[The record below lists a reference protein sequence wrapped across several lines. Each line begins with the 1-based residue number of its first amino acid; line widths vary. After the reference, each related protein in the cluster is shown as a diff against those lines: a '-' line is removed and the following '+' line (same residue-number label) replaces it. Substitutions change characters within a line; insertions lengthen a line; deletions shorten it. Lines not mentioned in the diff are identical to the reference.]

1 MAIDIAELER
11 AIEEQHKKSPFS
23 GVVWVKERSK
33 IVFSKSYGFANRS
46 EAIPNTLNT
55 RFATA
60 SGTKIFTSAAIC
72 QLVEKNLLTFDTPLK
87 DCLNIPFPTFDPA
100 ISVHHLLTHSS
111 GIPDYFDEAV
121 MDDYEDLW
129 KERPMYSICTL
140 KDFLPMFQDRAMEFA
155 PGERF
160 SYNNAG
166 YILLGLIVEQVS
178 KLSFQEYVET
188 NIFATCDMT
197 DSGFFSMDC
206 LPPRTAYGYI
216 QKSDSHSERL
226 RQREWRTN
234 IYALPV
240 IGGSDGGA
248 FTTVGDM
255 KKFWQVLMT
264 HQLLSEASLK
274 QMLTPH
280 ILTGAQSSSK
290 ANFYY
295 GYGIWI
301 AKQEDVLSYHMFGGD
316 PGVSF
321 YSGMYADRDI
331 QITLMGNIVNSFAD
345 MRNCVMAF
353 LD

>member
-1 MAIDIAELER
+1 MVIHIVELER
-11 AIEEQHKKSPFS
+11 TIAKQHEKSPFS
-23 GVVWVKERSK
+23 GVIWVKEKSE
-33 IVFSKSYGFANRS
+33 IVYAKSYGLANRS

-60 SGTKIFTSAAIC
+60 SGTKTFTSAAIC
-72 QLVEKNLLTFDTPLK
+72 QLVEKNLLTFDTLLK
-87 DCLNIPFPTFDPA
+87 DCLNIPFPNFDPA
-100 ISVHHLLTHSS
+100 ITVHHLLTHSS
-111 GIPDYFDEAV
+111 GIPDYFDETV
-121 MDDYEDLW
+121 MDSNYEDVW
-129 KERPMYSICTL
+129 KDRPMYSVCTL
-140 KDFLPMFQDRAMEFA
+140 EDFLPMFQHRAMEFA

-178 KLSFQEYVET
+178 KLSFQEYVEA
-188 NIFATCDMT
+188 NIFAICNMT
-197 DSGFFSMDC
+197 DSGFFAMDC

-216 QKSDSHSERL
+216 QKSD
-226 RQREWRTN
+226 REWRTN
-234 IYALPV
+234 FYALPI

-255 KKFWQVLMT
+255 EKFWQALMT
-264 HQLLSEASLK
+264 HQFSSEVILK

-280 ILTGAQSSSK
+280 ISTGMQGSNG

-295 GYGIWI
+295 AYGIWI
-301 AKQEDVLSYHMFGGD
+301 AKQGEALSYHMFGED

-321 YSGMYADRDI
+321 YSGMNADRDI
-331 QITLMGNIVNSFAD
+331 QITLMGNIVSPFDD

-353 LD
+353 IA

>member
-1 MAIDIAELER
+1 MVIHIPELER
-11 AIEEQHKKSPFS
+11 TIEEQHEKSTFS
-23 GVVWVKERSK
+23 GVVWVKERSE
-33 IVFSKSYGFANRS
+33 IVFSKSYGLANRS

-60 SGTKIFTSAAIC
+60 SGTKTFTSVAIC
-72 QLVEKNLLTFDTPLK
+72 QLVEKNLFTFDTLLK
-87 DCLNIPFPTFDPA
+87 DCLDIPFPTFDPA

-121 MDDYEDLW
+121 MEDYEALW
-129 KERPMYSICTL
+129 KERPMYSVCTL
-140 KDFLPMFQDRAMEFA
+140 RDFLPMFQDRAMEFA

-188 NIFATCDMT
+188 NIFAICDMT
-197 DSGFFSMDC
+197 DSGFFLMDC

-216 QKSDSHSERL
+216 QKSD
-226 RQREWRTN
+226 REWRTN
-234 IYALPV
+234 FYAVPV

-255 KKFWQVLMT
+255 EKFWQALMT
-264 HQLLSEASLK
+264 HQLLSEAILK
-274 QMLTPH
+274 QMLTLH
-280 ILTGAQSSSK
+280 IPTGQQLGNG
-290 ANFYY
+290 ANIYY
-295 GYGIWI
+295 GHGIWI
-301 AKQEDVLSYHMFGGD
+301 AKQGEVLSYHMFGGD

-321 YSGMYADRDI
+321 YSGMYVDRDI

>member
-1 MAIDIAELER
+1 MVIHIVELER
-11 AIEEQHKKSPFS
+11 AIAKQHEKSPFS
-23 GVVWVKERSK
+23 GVIWVKEKSK
-33 IVFSKSYGFANRS
+33 IVFSKSYGFANRA

-60 SGTKIFTSAAIC
+60 SGTKTFTSAAIC
-72 QLVEKNLLTFDTPLK
+72 QLVEKNLLTFDTLLK

-129 KERPMYSICTL
+129 KERPMYSVCTL
-140 KDFLPMFQDRAMEFA
+140 KDFLPMFQDQAMVFA

-178 KLSFQEYVET
+178 KLSFQEYVEA
-188 NIFATCDMT
+188 NIFAICNMT

-206 LPPRTAYGYI
+206 LPPCTAYGYI
-216 QKSDSHSERL
+216 QKSD
-226 RQREWRTN
+226 QEWRTN
-234 IYALPV
+234 IYALPI

-248 FTTVGDM
+248 FTTVGDLE
-255 KKFWQVLMT
+255 KFWQVLMT
-264 HQLLSEASLK
+264 HQLLSEAILK

-280 ILTGAQSSSK
+280 IPTGEQSSSE

-301 AKQEDVLSYHMFGGD
+301 AKQEDVLSYHMLGGD

-321 YSGMYADRDI
+321 YSGMYADLDI
-331 QITLMGNIVNSFAD
+331 QITLMGNIVNPFDD

-353 LD
+353 LN

>member
-1 MAIDIAELER
+1 MAIHITELEHTI
-11 AIEEQHKKSPFS
+11 AKQHEKSSFS
-23 GVVWVKERSK
+23 GVIWVKEQNE
-33 IVFSKSYGFANRS
+33 IVFAKSYGLANRS

-60 SGTKIFTSAAIC
+60 SGTKTFTSAAIC
-72 QLVEKNLLTFDTPLK
+72 QLVEKNLLTFDTLLK
-87 DCLNIPFPTFDPA
+87 DCLNIPFLTFDPA
-100 ISVHHLLTHSS
+100 ISVHHLLTHCS
-111 GIPDYFDEAV
+111 GITDYFDETQG
-121 MDDYEDLW
+121 DFENLW
-129 KERPMYSICTL
+129 KDRPMYTICTL

-178 KLSFQEYVET
+178 KLSFKKYVEA
-188 NIFATCDMT
+188 NIFSVCNMT
-197 DSGFFSMDC
+197 DSGFFATDC

-216 QKSDSHSERL
+216 QKSDG
-226 RQREWRTN
+226 EWRTN
-234 IYALPV
+234 FYALPV

-255 KKFWQVLMT
+255 EKFWQALMT
-264 HQLLSEASLK
+264 HQLLSEVTLK
-274 QMLTPH
+274 QMLTLH
-280 ILTGAQSSSK
+280 ISTGIQRSNG
-290 ANFYY
+290 ANLYY

-301 AKQEDVLSYHMFGGD
+301 MKQEEALSYHMFGGD

-321 YSGMYADRDI
+321 YSGMHSDRNI
-331 QITLMGNIVNSFAD
+331 QITLMGNIADPFDD

-353 LD
+353 IAQ

>member
-1 MAIDIAELER
+1 MVIHIAELER
-11 AIEEQHKKSPFS
+11 AIEEQHEKSSFS
-23 GVVWVKERSK
+23 GVIWVKEQSE
-33 IVFSKSYGFANRS
+33 IIFSKSYGLANRS
-46 EAIPNTLNT
+46 EAIPNTINT

-60 SGTKIFTSAAIC
+60 SGTKTFTSVAIC
-72 QLVEKNLLTFDTPLK
+72 QLVEKNLLTFDTLLK
-87 DCLNIPFPTFDPA
+87 DCLDIPFPNFDPA

-121 MDDYEDLW
+121 MDDYEALW

-140 KDFLPMFQDRAMEFA
+140 RDFLPMFQDRVMEFA

-166 YILLGLIVEQVS
+166 YILLGLIVEQFS

-188 NIFATCDMT
+188 NIFAICDMT

-216 QKSDSHSERL
+216 QKSD
-226 RQREWRTN
+226 REWRTN
-234 IYALPV
+234 FYAVPV

-248 FTTVGDM
+248 LTTVGDM
-255 KKFWQVLMT
+255 EKFWQALMT
-264 HQLLSEASLK
+264 HQLLSATILK

-280 ILTGAQSSSK
+280 IPTGQQFGNG
-290 ANFYY
+290 ANIYY

-301 AKQEDVLSYHMFGGD
+301 AKQGEALSYHMFGGD

-321 YSGMYADRDI
+321 YSSMYVDRDI

-345 MRNCVMAF
+345 MRNCVMTF

>member
-1 MAIDIAELER
+1 
-11 AIEEQHKKSPFS
+11 
-23 GVVWVKERSK
+23 
-33 IVFSKSYGFANRS
+33 
-46 EAIPNTLNT
+46 
-55 RFATA
+55 
-60 SGTKIFTSAAIC
+60 
-72 QLVEKNLLTFDTPLK
+72 
-87 DCLNIPFPTFDPA
+87 
-100 ISVHHLLTHSS
+100 
-111 GIPDYFDEAV
+111 
-121 MDDYEDLW
+121 MDDYEALW
-129 KERPMYSICTL
+129 KERPMYSVCTL
-140 KDFLPMFQDRAMEFA
+140 RDFLPMFQDWAMKFA

-188 NIFATCDMT
+188 NIFAICDMT

-216 QKSDSHSERL
+216 QKPD
-226 RQREWRTN
+226 QEWRTN
-234 IYALPV
+234 FYALPV

-255 KKFWQVLMT
+255 EKFWQALM
-264 HQLLSEASLK
+264 HQLLSEAILK

-280 ILTGAQSSSK
+280 IPTRLQVGNE
-290 ANFYY
+290 ANIYY

-301 AKQEDVLSYHMFGGD
+301 AKQGEALSYHMFGGD

-321 YSGMYADRDI
+321 YSGMYVDRDI
-331 QITLMGNIVNSFAD
+331 QITLMANIVNSFAD